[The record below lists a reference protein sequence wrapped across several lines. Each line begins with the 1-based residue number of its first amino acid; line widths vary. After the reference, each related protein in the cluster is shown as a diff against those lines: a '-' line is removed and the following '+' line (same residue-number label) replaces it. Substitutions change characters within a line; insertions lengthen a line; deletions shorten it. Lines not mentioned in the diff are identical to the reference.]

1 MKKLLATAISV
12 GLVFAA
18 LGAPSAE
25 AGKKKKRYKRT
36 ATAQYQAPAIGAST
50 PVVSGGF
57 SGCDGETNIGCVSFA
72 TSKKDK
78 FIKVAITDASGQN
91 VGGFISQGDKDGDG
105 IGDGFGTF
113 CGRHTTP
120 VAIDPGV
127 PVKVSFYAGVCEDG
141 SPSIVTSGKVKAV
154 FTNR

>member
-1 MKKLLATAISV
+1 MRKTFAVILAG
-12 GLVFAA
+12 GLIAA
-18 LGAPSAE
+18 AFLAPAAE
-25 AGKKKKRYKRT
+25 AGKKKKYKRV
-36 ATAQYQAPAIGAST
+36 ATAEYQAPALGAST

-57 SGCDGETNIGCVSFA
+57 SGCDGDTNIGCVTFA

-78 FIKVAITDASGQN
+78 FVKIAVTDASGQK

-113 CGRHTTP
+113 CGAHTAP
-120 VAIDPGV
+120 VAIDAGV

-141 SPSIVTSGKVKAV
+141 SDSVVTQGKVTAT